1 MNMRRQW
8 QANYRFEK
16 LRGSEFKIE
25 NHKRAYLTTKS
36 KPFQRVRSSDTN
48 GHDSNYRCGSHE
60 INALHKTSV
69 HCNDSLILS
78 KASPQG
84 GWEPE
89 SRGKI
94 NITSYRMTSWPV
106 SYIIRLEADSPIKWN
121 KTLPWASRYL
131 ILNGGCRSIHQNWT
145 KMRNW
150 PDWSHFVS
158 IRLTSITFPDAL
170 PSSVRRQ
177 FHNQNNWLISVC
189 GFIRIWSLLQFESN
203 HGTMVMYPNEPAS
216 WDWKV
221 VSSIVNYI
229 LICVFG

>member
-16 LRGSEFKIE
+16 LLGSEFKIE
-25 NHKRAYLTTKS
+25 NHKREIHSIPDNEKQTLSTC
-36 KPFQRVRSSDTN
+36 SSDTN
-48 GHDSNYRCGSHE
+48 GHDANYRCGSHE

-106 SYIIRLEADSPIKWN
+106 SCIIRLEADSPIKWN

-150 PDWSHFVS
+150 HDWSHFVS
-158 IRLTSITFPDAL
+158 IQLT
-170 PSSVRRQ
+170 
-177 FHNQNNWLISVC
+177 
-189 GFIRIWSLLQFESN
+189 
-203 HGTMVMYPNEPAS
+203 
-216 WDWKV
+216 
-221 VSSIVNYI
+221 
-229 LICVFG
+229 